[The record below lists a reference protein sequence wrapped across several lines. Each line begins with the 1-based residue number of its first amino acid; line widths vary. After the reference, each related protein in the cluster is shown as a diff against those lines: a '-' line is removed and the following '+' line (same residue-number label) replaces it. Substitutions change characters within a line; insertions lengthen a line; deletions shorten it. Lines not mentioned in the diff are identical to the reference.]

1 MTIQHPMFPPPLVP
15 DAPKASRRALLMGLA
30 AAATPMAPALATALS
45 EPAPGSVDPIFDV
58 IRRHWDAQET
68 LDAACR
74 ASDLDME
81 EDPPKQ
87 AAYDRAIAAELPL
100 FTTAPTTIAG
110 VAALLAYVGSDVHPS
125 LQDEDDN
132 GRSLTVLSYASD
144 WTADALIDA
153 VHRFP
158 VHVAASLRAIAER
171 GQA

>member
-1 MTIQHPMFPPPLVP
+1 MTDTI
-15 DAPKASRRALLMGLA
+15 KTSRRSLLAGAPVA
-30 AAATPMAPALATALS
+30 AAAALAAGTAVSSLAAGLTTPFLTS
-45 EPAPGSVDPIFDV
+45 IDPIFDV

-68 LDAACR
+68 LDAACQTN
-74 ASDLDME
+74 DLDME

-110 VAALLAYVGSDVHPS
+110 VAALLEYVGSNVHPS
-125 LQDEDDN
+125 LQGEDDN

-158 VHVAASLRAIAER
+158 VHVATAVRTIIER

>member
-1 MTIQHPMFPPPLVP
+1 MKSLPI
-15 DAPKASRRALLMGLA
+15 ASRRALLMGLA
-30 AAATPMAPALATALS
+30 VAATPMAPALANALS
-45 EPAPGSVDPIFDV
+45 QPAPAAADPIFDV
-58 IRRHWDAQET
+58 ISRHWDAQET

-74 ASDLDME
+74 ANDLDME

-110 VAALLAYVGSDVHPS
+110 VAALLKYMGSDVHPS

-144 WTADALIDA
+144 WSADALIDA

-158 VHVAASLRAIAER
+158 VHVAAALRSIIER
-171 GQA
+171 GRA